1 RHLGQHCGAPPQISN
16 SILGKVERVNV
27 HRQLQ
32 DHVWVKIACLHDWS
46 CVPQRTLFCGVR
58 RGIPRSQRSLHV
70 SSRQIRKLSLRRSVL
85 HNVIVSNASC
95 PRILTNRKARRESA
109 LAVIDATD
117 QSKIMLPSGSSVK
130 LLGVKAAISERQL
143 AVIHAG
149 QKTTRCFQSVRLW
162 IYPSTH
168 SLVKGRACFLFNR
181 AATFC
186 NPRITMSSG
195 VRSICNTDRSI
206 LACRTLD
213 YGAAS
218 NIAAKRARSPPR

>member
-1 RHLGQHCGAPPQISN
+1 
-16 SILGKVERVNV
+16 
-27 HRQLQ
+27 
-32 DHVWVKIACLHDWS
+32 
-46 CVPQRTLFCGVR
+46 
-58 RGIPRSQRSLHV
+58 
-70 SSRQIRKLSLRRSVL
+70 
-85 HNVIVSNASC
+85 SC
-95 PRILTNRKARRESA
+95 PRILTSRKARRESA

-149 QKTTRCFQSVRLW
+149 QKTTRSFQSVRLW

-168 SLVKGRACFLFNR
+168 SLVKGRACFLSNR
-181 AATFC
+181 AATPC